1 MPSHCKNTN
10 CPNCCEVI
18 HKEDTTHNHMFSL
31 AFSVDSKFKDGW
43 DCLEN
48 ESEEVLSRL
57 MERIAGI
64 IQEGVAK
71 SEAFGCDDTY
81 EIPEKDHNRSKNA

>member
-1 MPSHCKNTN
+1 
-10 CPNCCEVI
+10 
-18 HKEDTTHNHMFSL
+18 MFSL

-81 EIPEKDHNRSKNA
+81 EIPGKDHNRSKNA

>member
-10 CPNCCEVI
+10 CPNCYEVI
-18 HKEDTTHNHMFSL
+18 HKEGATHNHMFSL

-43 DCLEN
+43 DCLEH

-81 EIPEKDHNRSKNA
+81 EIDPEMKNS

>member
-1 MPSHCKNTN
+1 MPSHCQNTN
-10 CPNCCEVI
+10 CPNCYEVV
-18 HKEDTTHNHMFSL
+18 HKEGATHNHMFSM

-43 DCLEN
+43 DCLEH

-81 EIPEKDHNRSKNA
+81 EIDPDLKNA

>member
-10 CPNCCEVI
+10 CPNCYEVI
-18 HKEDTTHNHMFSL
+18 HKEGTTHNHMFSL

-43 DCLEN
+43 DCLEH
-48 ESEEVLSRL
+48 ESKEVLSRL

-71 SEAFGCDDTY
+71 SEAFGCEDTY
-81 EIPEKDHNRSKNA
+81 EIDPETTNA

>member
-1 MPSHCKNTN
+1 
-10 CPNCCEVI
+10 
-18 HKEDTTHNHMFSL
+18 MFSL

-43 DCLEN
+43 DCLEH
-48 ESEEVLSRL
+48 ESKEVLSRL

-71 SEAFGCDDTY
+71 SEAFGCEDTY
-81 EIPEKDHNRSKNA
+81 EIDPETTNA